1 MPKRFKNPPLVELAA
16 ELRWGSGGAAA
27 MPQAQGQVIVLS
39 PGQFE
44 EFFMRFGS
52 GVGALGYDRVERIVP
67 PGFPTPPFQ
76 ATYRFRRKE
85 QEQEQGTTLYQ
96 VGGGVFTA
104 NITRPYHSWQHFRP
118 VVERGT
124 ECLLNTRNPS
134 EKEMPFAPAI
144 LRYIDAFSSKFTE
157 GRTAATFLQDVL
169 GFTIELP
176 KALRSEM
183 AAGADVKAVLQ
194 FSLPLQSGQQMNLA
208 LGEGMIGGEQALV
221 MDISVLT
228 ETPIAANVS
237 DIMAAFDASH
247 DVIHRIF
254 VGMTQKLFHIMEPVE
269 GGKDA

>member
-1 MPKRFKNPPLVELAA
+1 MSKRFKNPPLVELAA
-16 ELRWGSGGAAA
+16 EIRWGAAAA

-44 EFFMRFGS
+44 EFFMRFS
-52 GVGALGYDRVERIVP
+52 SSVGALGYDRVERIIP
-67 PGFPTPPFQ
+67 PGFPTSPFQ
-76 ATYRFRRKE
+76 ATYRFRKKE
-85 QEQEQGTTLYQ
+85 QELGTTLYQ

-104 NITRPYHSWQHFRP
+104 NITPPYHSWQHFRP
-118 VVERGT
+118 VVERGA
-124 ECLLNTRNPS
+124 ECLLATRNPS

-144 LRYIDAFSSKFTE
+144 LRYIDAFSPQFTE

-169 GFTIELP
+169 GFTMDLP

-194 FSLPLQSGQQMNLA
+194 FSLPLRSGQQMNIV
-208 LGEGMIGGEQALV
+208 LGEGMIRGEQALV
-221 MDISVLT
+221 MDLSVLT

-247 DVIHRIF
+247 DVIHRVF
-254 VGMTQKLFHIMEPVE
+254 FGMTEKLFHIMEPVE
-269 GGKDA
+269 GGTDA